1 MKTTKEKRLAALLL
15 SLVLSLLMLT
25 ACVAGGVPA
34 AGAGTGGE
42 NTAEGSPPEEPD
54 GTQTPEA
61 PEKPEVPPAPP
72 EPPPPPEPPEATLA
86 VCGDVM
92 SHMPITNYAR
102 QEDGTY
108 SYSAIMAAAEPY
120 VSTADFAVANR

>member
-42 NTAEGSPPEEPD
+42 NTAEGSTPEEPD
-54 GTQTPEA
+54 GAET

-72 EPPPPPEPPEATLA
+72 EPPPPPEPTEATPA

-108 SYSAIMAAAEPY
+108 SYAAMRAAAEP
-120 VSTADFAVANR
+120 